1 MSQESNHGETELLR
15 VVKNN
20 AGLSFVLGIVM
31 LVMGVVSFSAPMVA
45 GLAVA
50 IIVGIL
56 LVVAGVFQV
65 VFASKMGAFGKG
77 LWTLI
82 LGVLTAVIGALML
95 SWPLFA
101 LATLTLIVAGYFGA
115 SGILDIVWAI
125 KLKPIKGWGMTL
137 FLGILSLLIGLFVWR
152 TELSGA
158 RIIGYLVGVRL
169 FINGWSHIILGGV
182 VRREAKK
189 ALKAAQRV

>member
-1 MSQESNHGETELLR
+1 
-15 VVKNN
+15 
-20 AGLSFVLGIVM
+20 M